1 MSINKGDHKTAD
13 NIALGDATT
22 TKGDF
27 EDAASVRAYLA
38 DADELEAAVQ
48 ADAVFGEI
56 NEGGPNYKNV
66 SLMGTVMLM
75 VKAQIGLGVLSIPA
89 VFQAMGIVPGVILLM
104 FIGCLT
110 HWAGYMVGKF
120 KLRHPEVYS
129 VADVG
134 YMIGGRIGQE
144 FLAAAYWLFMTC
156 VAGSGMLGISIA
168 LNAISMHG
176 TCTAVFVAI
185 AALLVFAI
193 SSIQT
198 LEKLSWI
205 SWAGVISIT
214 VSLMIVTIGV
224 GIQDRPAA
232 APATGDWMKEV
243 VVFGN
248 PTFATAM
255 SCIGSLLFA
264 FAGMPSYFAV
274 VAEMRDPRQFPL
286 ALMITQMFM
295 YALYLA
301 VGIVVYWYCG
311 QHVASPALG
320 SAGPLL
326 KKVAYGLVLP
336 ALIASSVLYTHM
348 PAKYVFVRLL
358 RGTDDLAK
366 NTKKHYIVW
375 FSCVAGCTLF
385 SYVIASA
392 IPVFGGL
399 VGLVG
404 ALFGSILCLG
414 MESGMWFYDF
424 WAARATNK
432 TLKYRLAFAMAALV
446 GFCGIFICGAGTYGA
461 VEDIK
466 IGYAANGGTTP
477 WSCSDNS
484 GSVPK

>member
-1 MSINKGDHKTAD
+1 MSIAKDSTKGDR
-13 NIALGDATT
+13 IAMGDATN
-22 TKGDF
+22 KVDY
-27 EDAASVRAYLA
+27 EDANDARAYLA

-48 ADAVFGEI
+48 GDAVFGEI
-56 NEGGPNYKNV
+56 NEEGPNYKNV
-66 SLMGTVMLM
+66 SLLGTVMLM
-75 VKAQIGLGVLSIPA
+75 VKAQIGLGVLSIPS
-89 VFQAMGIVPGVILLM
+89 VFQALGLVPGVILLLTA
-104 FIGCLT
+104 GCLT

-134 YMIGGRIGQE
+134 YMIGGRVGRE
-144 FLAAAYWLFMTC
+144 FMAISYWLFMTC
-156 VAGSGMLGISIA
+156 IAGSGMLGISIA
-168 LNAISMHG
+168 LNAISSHG
-176 TCTAVFVAI
+176 TCTAAFVAV
-185 AALLVFAI
+185 AAIVVFAV

-205 SWAGVISIT
+205 SWVGVFSIT
-214 VSLMIVTIGV
+214 ISLMIVTIGV

-232 APATGDWMKEV
+232 APAVGDWMKDV
-243 VVFGN
+243 VIFGN

-255 SCIGSLLFA
+255 SSVGSLLFA

-286 ALMITQMFM
+286 ALFITQMFM

-311 QHVASPALG
+311 QYVASPALG

-326 KKVAYGLVLP
+326 KKVAYGIVLP

-348 PAKYVFVRLL
+348 PAKYLFVRIL
-358 RGTDDLAK
+358 RGTDDLSK

-399 VGLVG
+399 VGLIG
-404 ALFGSILCLG
+404 ALLGSILCLS
-414 MESGMWFYDF
+414 MESAMWFYDF
-424 WAARATNK
+424 FSLRKTDKSFKYRALFAWAA
-432 TLKYRLAFAMAALV
+432 FV

-477 WSCSDNS
+477 WSCADNS
-484 GSVPK
+484 GTI

>member
-1 MSINKGDHKTAD
+1 MSLAKDSIKGDR
-13 NIALGDATT
+13 IAMGDATT
-22 TKGDF
+22 KGDY
-27 EDAASVRAYLA
+27 EDANDARAYLA

-48 ADAVFGEI
+48 GDAVFGEI
-56 NEGGPNYKNV
+56 NEEGPNYKNV
-66 SLMGTVMLM
+66 SLLGTVMLM
-75 VKAQIGLGVLSIPA
+75 VKAQIGLGVLSIPS
-89 VFQAMGIVPGVILLM
+89 VFQALGLVPGVLLLI
-104 FIGCLT
+104 FVGCLT

-134 YMIGGRIGQE
+134 YMIGGRVGRE
-144 FLAAAYWLFMTC
+144 FMAISYWLFMTC
-156 VAGSGMLGISIA
+156 IAGSGMLGISIA
-168 LNAISMHG
+168 LNAISSHG
-176 TCTAVFVAI
+176 TCTAAFVAI
-185 AALLVFAI
+185 AAIIVFAV

-205 SWAGVISIT
+205 SWVGVFSIT
-214 VSLMIVTIGV
+214 ISLMIVTIGV

-232 APATGDWMKEV
+232 APAVGDWMKDV
-243 VVFGN
+243 VIFGS

-255 SCIGSLLFA
+255 SCVGSLLFA

-286 ALMITQMFM
+286 ALFITQMFM
-295 YALYLA
+295 YSLYLA

-311 QHVASPALG
+311 QYVASPALG

-326 KKVAYGLVLP
+326 KKIAYGIVLP

-348 PAKYVFVRLL
+348 PAKYIFVRLL
-358 RGTDDLAK
+358 RGTDDLSK

-399 VGLVG
+399 VGLIG
-404 ALFGSILCLG
+404 ALLGSILCLA
-414 MESGMWFYDF
+414 MESSMWFYDF
-424 WAARATNK
+424 FSLRKTDKSFKYRALFAWAAV
-432 TLKYRLAFAMAALV
+432 V

-461 VEDIK
+461 VMDIK
-466 IGYAANGGTTP
+466 LAYAANGGTTP
-477 WSCSDNS
+477 WSCADNS
-484 GSVPK
+484 GTV